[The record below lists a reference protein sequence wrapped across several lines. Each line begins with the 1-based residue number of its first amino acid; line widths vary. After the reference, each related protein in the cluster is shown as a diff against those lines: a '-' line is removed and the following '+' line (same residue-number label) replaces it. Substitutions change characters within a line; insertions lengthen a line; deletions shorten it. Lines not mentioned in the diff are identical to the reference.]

1 LAGLAATYRHAPDLT
16 MISGLSHDTS
26 VVSRQ
31 AIVGSPFALELHG
44 VGRSFGSLVALEDIS
59 ISIAAGERRAVLGA
73 NGAGKTTLFNAITGD
88 FPPTKGRI
96 ILFGEDIT
104 HTPVHNRIRRG
115 LRRTY
120 QKSLLFNGLSVLDNL
135 YLAIRGTMD
144 GRFSMKRPSLNDIA
158 SVQAKKL
165 AQFVHLDD
173 IVEASVGD
181 LSHGEQRQLEIGM
194 AMAGSPRI
202 LLLDEPAAGLSP
214 AERSRLI
221 EILNGLPDHITFVI
235 IEHDLDVALKVSHKV
250 TIMNNGRL
258 FREGT
263 PEEIQNDPDVQAI
276 YLGGEH

>member
-1 LAGLAATYRHAPDLT
+1 
-16 MISGLSHDTS
+16 MNSGLLHDTS
-26 VVSRQ
+26 LVNRQ

-59 ISIAAGERRAVLGA
+59 ISIRSGERRAVLGA

-88 FPPTKGRI
+88 FPPTQGRI
-96 ILFGEDIT
+96 TLFGEDIT
-104 HTPVHNRIRRG
+104 HIPVHDRVRRG

-120 QKSLLFNGLSVLDNL
+120 QKSLLFNALSVFDNL

-144 GRFSMKRPSLNDIA
+144 GRFNMLRPPANDTATI
-158 SVQAKKL
+158 QAKEL
-165 AQFVHLDD
+165 AQFVHLGD
-173 IVEASVGD
+173 IVEAPVGD

-194 AMAGSPRI
+194 AMAGSPRVI
-202 LLLDEPAAGLSP
+202 LLDEPAAGLSP

-250 TIMNNGRL
+250 TVMNNGRL

-263 PEEIQNDPDVQAI
+263 PDEIQNDPDVQAI